1 MTASTHHGT
10 LNSAAYSPQQ
20 AFARDV
26 LIAAV
31 NGGIRHWACVYG
43 YQWDVPPGQV
53 HAEGVDDRDGGSRWR
68 VDLDD
73 IQRALDTLTDDADLC
88 WPAIET
94 GDRTRRDELSTMLR
108 AIRAELAANGYPLP
122 AAYARRIGGR
132 LGDIVV
138 QIAVADEVIYQCPT
152 PSAGQTTLG
161 AAEPC

>member
-10 LNSAAYSPQQ
+10 LDSAAYSPQQ

-26 LIAAV
+26 LTAAV
-31 NGGIRHWACVYG
+31 NGGTHHWARVHG

-53 HAEGVDDRDGGSRWR
+53 HAEGVDDRDGRSRWR

-73 IQRALDTLTDDADLC
+73 IQRALDTLTDDPDLC

-108 AIRAELAANGYPLP
+108 AIRAELAAHGYPLP
-122 AAYARRIGGR
+122 PAYGQDVDGR
-132 LGDIVV
+132 LGDIVI

-152 PSAGQTTLG
+152 PPARRTTPAATGQ
-161 AAEPC
+161 C

>member
-10 LNSAAYSPQQ
+10 LNTAKYRPQQ

-26 LIAAV
+26 LTAAV
-31 NGGIRHWACVYG
+31 GGGIQHWARVRG

-53 HAEGVDDRDGGSRWR
+53 HVEGVDDRDGGSLWR

-73 IQRALDTLTDDADLC
+73 IQRALDTLTDDPDLC

-122 AAYARRIGGR
+122 PAYARRIGGR

-138 QIAVADEVIYQCPT
+138 QVAVADEVIY
-152 PSAGQTTLG
+152 
-161 AAEPC
+161 

>member
-10 LNSAAYSPQQ
+10 LNTAAYSPQQ

-26 LIAAV
+26 LTAAV
-31 NGGIRHWACVYG
+31 DGGIHHWARVHG
-43 YQWDVPPGQV
+43 YQQDVPPGQV
-53 HAEGVDDRDGGSRWR
+53 HDEGVDDRDGRSLWR

-73 IQRALDTLTDDADLC
+73 IQRALDTLTDDPDLC

-122 AAYARRIGGR
+122 LAYARRIGGR

-138 QIAVADEVIYQCPT
+138 QIAVADEVIY
-152 PSAGQTTLG
+152 
-161 AAEPC
+161 